1 MLEVLLTQINSV
13 TFYYF
18 IGGKDLIIITIEM
31 DIPQD
36 KTKELLQTLVLI
48 SEQMSLEN
56 GCISC
61 GFFKDVS
68 DENRYRLIGKWK
80 NEDDLHNH
88 LQSEEFNFLFGALS
102 FIQKQPRMRL
112 DVLPSREGIAKT
124 HTSRDGEKRHNV
136 HIVSRGTTCKRIHC

>member
-61 GFFKDVS
+61 
-68 DENRYRLIGKWK
+68 
-80 NEDDLHNH
+80 
-88 LQSEEFNFLFGALS
+88 
-102 FIQKQPRMRL
+102 
-112 DVLPSREGIAKT
+112 
-124 HTSRDGEKRHNV
+124 
-136 HIVSRGTTCKRIHC
+136 

>member
-36 KTKELLQTLVLI
+36 KPKELLQTLVLI

-61 GFFKDVS
+61 
-68 DENRYRLIGKWK
+68 
-80 NEDDLHNH
+80 
-88 LQSEEFNFLFGALS
+88 
-102 FIQKQPRMRL
+102 
-112 DVLPSREGIAKT
+112 
-124 HTSRDGEKRHNV
+124 
-136 HIVSRGTTCKRIHC
+136 